1 MSKFSDNPDRKR
13 FIKVE
18 GFDNWQC
25 MDYKTFY
32 MNVRRQD
39 QHIDECHKRDKNKYI
54 LYISC
59 GTEKINFNTPE
70 LAFKAGYKIADE
82 LYQRRLSCKPK
93 IYRPVVES

>member
-32 MNVRRQD
+32 MTIRIQN
-39 QHIDECHKRDKNKYI
+39 HISDELEGRDPSKYALSMSSADI
-54 LYISC
+54 FYDIDTL
-59 GTEKINFNTPE
+59 E
-70 LAFKAGYKIADE
+70 LAIKKGYSRADF
-82 LYQRRLSCKPK
+82 LYKMRMECKPGK
-93 IYRPVVES
+93 FKEA